1 MVGFTTQASIDPPRM
16 LVCLS
21 VKNRTH
27 RVALGADVLAVHVLD
42 PDDGALAEL
51 FGGET
56 GDDVDKFARVEW
68 SPGTDGV
75 PLLEEC
81 RRRFVGRVLDRFELG
96 DHTGF
101 LLDPIEATSGATG
114 LPWAFSRSR
123 TSSPGTRREAARRR
137 TRTRPRLWTRSY
149 RAGRG
154 GHDAAPSSRETARAV
169 SRTWSLAG
177 WRARSAPDGMTT
189 PMAPTASP

>member
-1 MVGFTTQASIDPPRM
+1 MTPHSGIGRNRLLCDDRGVDREEFAELVDGLDYPMFVVTTAHEGERAGCMVGFTTQASIDPPRM

-42 PDDGALAEL
+42 PDDGPLADL

-68 SPGTDGV
+68 SPGADGV

-81 RRRFVGRVLDRFELG
+81 SRRFVGRVLDRFELG

-101 LLDPIEATSGATG
+101 LLDPIEATSESDGPALG
-114 LPWAFSRSR
+114 FQQVEDLE
-123 TSSPGTRREAARRR
+123 PGHEA
-137 TRTRPRLWTRSY
+137 
-149 RAGRG
+149 
-154 GHDAAPSSRETARAV
+154 
-169 SRTWSLAG
+169 
-177 WRARSAPDGMTT
+177 
-189 PMAPTASP
+189 